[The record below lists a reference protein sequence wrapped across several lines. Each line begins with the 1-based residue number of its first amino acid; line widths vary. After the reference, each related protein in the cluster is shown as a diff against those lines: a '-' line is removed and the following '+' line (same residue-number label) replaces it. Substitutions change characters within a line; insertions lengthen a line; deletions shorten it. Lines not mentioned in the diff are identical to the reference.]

1 MAKTKYILDKDFL
14 EKEELEAKERG
25 LTIFQLRQV
34 KKTMEM
40 RNKRLEEY
48 RKKRKRQTELKKER
62 EKKKK
67 EKEKL
72 RKKQKQE
79 ERREKD
85 RERKERLR
93 QIEKEKKEKY
103 LAEHPIEK
111 PKKKRPVGRPKKRGP
126 KKKYKRKPKNWIP
139 PEKKKVSWN
148 YKIVICRNNRQ
159 VGYVG
164 KYIDVESAYNKMDE
178 LLENSK
184 KVIYPMKTTHSD
196 TVGDNKYEYLILE
209 RKNDDNDVVY
219 LRNDIGKMVEQKTD
233 SEKWAIYDKFSFDV
247 EETFWVWG
255 YNNKNDRKTF
265 MWIYD
270 NILMKNISIQYSIVR
285 ILIYKNKIIFKYDD
299 DTMDIVFCKTISD
312 AIRFYNLLQDMVK
325 KNKIRQ
331 VFFLGQYNDITDKR
345 RKLENDIME
354 LTGWPKKKIQ
364 MSSTSEHI
372 KNKKT

>member
-1 MAKTKYILDKDFL
+1 
-14 EKEELEAKERG
+14 
-25 LTIFQLRQV
+25 
-34 KKTMEM
+34 
-40 RNKRLEEY
+40 
-48 RKKRKRQTELKKER
+48 
-62 EKKKK
+62 
-67 EKEKL
+67 
-72 RKKQKQE
+72 
-79 ERREKD
+79 
-85 RERKERLR
+85 
-93 QIEKEKKEKY
+93 
-103 LAEHPIEK
+103 
-111 PKKKRPVGRPKKRGP
+111 
-126 KKKYKRKPKNWIP
+126 
-139 PEKKKVSWN
+139 
-148 YKIVICRNNRQ
+148 
-159 VGYVG
+159 
-164 KYIDVESAYNKMDE
+164 
-178 LLENSK
+178 
-184 KVIYPMKTTHSD
+184 MKTTHSD

-354 LTGWPKKKIQ
+354 LTGWSKKKVQ